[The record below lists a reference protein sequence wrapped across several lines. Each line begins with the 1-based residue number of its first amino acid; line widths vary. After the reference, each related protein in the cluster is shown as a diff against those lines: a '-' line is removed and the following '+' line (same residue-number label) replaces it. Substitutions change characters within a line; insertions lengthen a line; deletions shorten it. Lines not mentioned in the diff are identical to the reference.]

1 MSIDQLAS
9 VIQQLFEIVANP
21 AASTA
26 DIKNATSQLSSECL
40 IHVQA
45 IPSLFHIIATHP
57 NQGIRQL
64 ASVEARK
71 LVQKNEGLFWESL
84 DTGIREEIKQNLLK
98 MVVSEQSAV
107 VRHSLAHV
115 VAETAKNEISQN
127 RWQEL
132 VNLLYESCSSA
143 NIIHREMGVYILY
156 SLFDV
161 IADSMDSYLGHL
173 VNLFTTTIN
182 DPESL
187 MVQVTTVQA
196 LGKVADFIDAEDS
209 NAVKQFQALI
219 PAIVGVLQKCLDTN
233 DDESAGKIFEVFDD
247 ILLLEAPLLSKHF
260 VDLINLFLR
269 ISANQDYE
277 EEIRIRSLSFLIWC
291 IMAAR
296 SKIGKAKLIP
306 NIIEAMFII
315 GAEEEP
321 DNRDEDYPAKLAV
334 QVINSL
340 STHFPPQQVFPVVMQ
355 HVIKNIQSSSPGDR
369 KAAMLAIA
377 VLIEGAADF
386 MRPNVKEV
394 LQLVIHGL
402 QDQHVSV
409 RKAACM
415 ALGSLCDDFESE
427 ISDQHSTILPL
438 LFNLLNDQ
446 DSLVHGEALGTL
458 DVFIENLGEDIIP
471 YMNGLME
478 KLVSIWGSGSKKVQI
493 ATTNCIGS
501 VAFSASKNFAP
512 YFNEVMSRL
521 VILMNITDTD
531 NLPLRSCATD
541 CVGAVATAV
550 GVEIFRP
557 NLQEVMKLVYNGL
570 KFDHPQL
577 NQCSYVLF
585 GVLGKLFESEFI
597 PYLQTIVPQIIQSC
611 NAEEPY
617 ENVHTGE
624 EAIGE
629 VEDET
634 PKFSTGVA
642 QEKESSID
650 TLGELFEATKL
661 AFMPFVPESINCA
674 LQLLD
679 HYHDGVRI
687 NAAGC
692 LLKFFNTIYV
702 MGDQSEWEP
711 GLPLKKPVHENVSN
725 VGKLAVEGIL
735 LMLKDEEERYVV
747 TQVLQQLGETL
758 KITGPAAVY
767 QAFAGESHTGSHL
780 DLLANQLLSILE
792 GEHPSQIGLSSY
804 GESLGQE
811 DDENLAELDALT
823 VSVAADTVGALAA
836 AVGPQFVPYFERFF
850 PAISK
855 YYKKNASVQ
864 DRSMAIGA
872 LAETVDGL
880 EEGATVF
887 TNDLMQFFMKGLQD
901 TEDEVKSNAA
911 FGIGVLVTH
920 TTADVTSSY
929 PTLLQMLHPLF
940 NPNSETNMQ
949 DNACGCLC
957 RMIIKNPTS
966 VPLDLALPAILGCLP
981 LTKDYAE
988 NRPIFKAL
996 IDQLNVNNEYLMSQL
1011 PRIFDFFA
1019 HVLDDPKEQLHK
1031 ITRSLIVQFLN
1042 SFKSAYSANFES
1054 YLNQLGEGKA
1064 SIILKS
1070 LN

>member
-1 MSIDQLAS
+1 MVRINLTQSIDQLAS
-9 VIQQLFEIVANP
+9 AIQQLFEVIANP

-26 DIKNATSQLSSECL
+26 DIKN
-40 IHVQA
+40 
-45 IPSLFHIIATHP
+45 
-57 NQGIRQL
+57 IRQL
-64 ASVEARK
+64 ASVEVRK
-71 LVQKNEGLFWESL
+71 LVQKNAGEFWESL
-84 DTGIREEIKQNLLK
+84 DAGIREEIKQNLLK
-98 MVVSEQSAV
+98 MVVSEQSSV

-115 VAETAKNEISQN
+115 VAETAKNEITKN

-132 VNLLYESCSSA
+132 VNVLYESCSSA

-161 IADSMDSYLGHL
+161 IADSMNSYLAHL
-173 VNLFTTTIN
+173 VNLFTKTIN

-196 LGKVADFIDAEDS
+196 LGKVADFIDADDA
-209 NAVKQFQALI
+209 NAVKQFQSLI
-219 PAIVGVLQKCLDTN
+219 PSIVGVLQKCLDSN

-269 ISANQDYE
+269 ISANQEYE
-277 EEIRIRSLSFLIWC
+277 EDIRIRSLSFLIWC

-321 DNRDEDYPAKLAV
+321 ENRDEDYPAKLAI

-340 STHFPPQQVFPVVMQ
+340 STHFPPQQVFPIVMQ
-355 HVIKNIQSSSPGDR
+355 HVLKNIQSANPGDR
-369 KAAMLAIA
+369 KASMLAIA

-386 MRPNVKEV
+386 MRPNVNEV

-402 QDQHVSV
+402 QDPHVSV
-409 RKAACM
+409 RKSACM

-427 ISDQHSTILPL
+427 ISEQHTTILPL
-438 LFNLLNDQ
+438 LFNLLNDH
-446 DSLVHGEALGTL
+446 DSSVHGEALGTL

-471 YMNGLME
+471 YLNGLME
-478 KLVSIWGSGSKKVQI
+478 KLVSIWGTGSKKVQI
-493 ATTNCIGS
+493 STTNCIGS
-501 VAFSASKNFAP
+501 VAFAASQNFIP
-512 YFNEVMSRL
+512 FFNEVMSRL
-521 VILMNITDTD
+521 TVLMNITDTE

-541 CVGAVATAV
+541 CVGAVASAV
-550 GVEIFRP
+550 GVEVFRP
-557 NLQEVMKLVYNGL
+557 HLQEVMKLVYNGL

-617 ENVHTGE
+617 ESELNTGE
-624 EAIGE
+624 EGIGE
-629 VEDET
+629 IEDET

-650 TLGELFEATKL
+650 TLGELFEATRL

-711 GLPLKKPVHENVSN
+711 GLPLKKQVHENVAN
-725 VGKLAVEGIL
+725 VGKLAIEGIL

-758 KITGPAAVY
+758 KITGPAAIY
-767 QAFAGESHTGSHL
+767 QAFSGETHSGSHL

-792 GEHPSQIGLSSY
+792 GEHPSQVGLSSY

-823 VSVAADTVGALAA
+823 ISAAADTVGALSA
-836 AVGPQFVPYFERFF
+836 AVGPQFTPYFQRFF

-872 LAETVDGL
+872 LAETVEGL
-880 EEGATVF
+880 EEGCTAF
-887 TNDLMQFFMKGLQD
+887 SNDLLQFFMKGLQD
-901 TEDEVKSNAA
+901 TEDEVKSNSA
-911 FGIGVLVTH
+911 FGIGVLITH

-929 PTLLQMLHPLF
+929 PIILQMLHPLF

-957 RMIIKNPTS
+957 RMIIKHPLS
-966 VPLDLALPAILGCLP
+966 VPLDLALPAVLGCLP

-996 IDQLNVNNEYLMSQL
+996 IDQLKANNEYLMAQL
-1011 PRIFDFFA
+1011 PRIFDIFA
-1019 HVLDDPKEQLHK
+1019 HVLDEPQEQLHQ
-1031 ITRSLIVQFLN
+1031 ITRSM
-1042 SFKSAYSANFES
+1042 
-1054 YLNQLGEGKA
+1054 
-1064 SIILKS
+1064 IIEVTCC
-1070 LN
+1070 